1 MEQKSI
7 VIKLSQNER
16 YCSKC
21 KKVKNE
27 KEFGKSSSNKIARQ
41 TCSQKAG
48 VLKSIENTT
57 SIKQLLLC
65 KECANVKNEISID
78 LSQDEKY
85 CSGCKSVK
93 DENNFSSNQD
103 WCKECK
109 SNLMKKYYE
118 KNINHHR
125 ATVRKNYE
133 SKQVKTVCECGRTIY
148 LVSLKA
154 YLKTKIH
161 MQMLE
166 MIQQIKK

>member
-1 MEQKSI
+1 M
-7 VIKLSQNER
+7 
-16 YCSKC
+16 
-21 KKVKNE
+21 
-27 KEFGKSSSNKIARQ
+27 F
-41 TCSQKAG
+41 G

-57 SIKQLLLC
+57 SLRQLLCQQKQSHLQLC
-65 KECANVKNEISID
+65 KECAQVKNKISIE
-78 LSQDEKY
+78 LFENEKY

-93 DENNFSSNQD
+93 DKNNFSSNQD

-125 ATVRKNYE
+125 ATVQKNYE
-133 SKQVKTVCECGRTIY
+133 SKQVKTDCECGRTIY
-148 LVSLKA
+148 LVSMKA
-154 YLKTKIH
+154 HLKTKIH